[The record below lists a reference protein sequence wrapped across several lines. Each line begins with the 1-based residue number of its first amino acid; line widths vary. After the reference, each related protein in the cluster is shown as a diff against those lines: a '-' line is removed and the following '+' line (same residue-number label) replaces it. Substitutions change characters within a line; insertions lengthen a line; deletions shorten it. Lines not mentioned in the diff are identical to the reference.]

1 MVGLGCIEGSIQT
14 TKLKNVRMNKK
25 RLSWAFVTIV
35 FFTMA
40 CNHKNTKITS
50 EDSPT
55 AGTIHISVDE
65 SFKPV
70 MEQQIKIHHS
80 SFPNTKIEVSYKSEA
95 DCFRDLQQDS
105 TRMVIVARGLN
116 KQEDTFFENQLSY
129 PVQYGELAYD
139 AVAIIYNR
147 AGKDSVFN
155 VEKLRKILSGETAT
169 TVVMDGNSATST
181 VRYLRDTILH
191 GAPFGSNVV
200 AAKNSEDVLAKVA
213 ERADA
218 IGFVGLSWI
227 GDSYN
232 ATQLEY
238 LKKVNLGLV
247 ECTKCEEKGLY
258 ARPSQATISRG
269 QYALSRPVYY
279 ILKENATGLGTG
291 FMNFMSLERGQLIFR
306 RASLVP
312 AKMGFSRRTGTIK
325 NAD

>member
-1 MVGLGCIEGSIQT
+1 M
-14 TKLKNVRMNKK
+14 K
-25 RLSWAFVTIV
+25 RKWRNLAVVSVV
-35 FFTMA
+35 FLTMS
-40 CNHKNTKITS
+40 CGNNNTKITS

-70 MEQQIKIHHS
+70 MEQQIKVHHS

-116 KQEDTFFENQLSY
+116 NQLSY
-129 PVQYGELAYD
+129 PVLYGELAYD

-147 AGKDSVFN
+147 AGKDSVFTF
-155 VEKLRKILSGETAT
+155 EKLRKILSGQTAT

-200 AAKNSEDVLAKVA
+200 AAKNSEDVLSKVA

-227 GDSYN
+227 GDAYN
-232 ATQLEY
+232 ETQLEY

-269 QYALSRPVYY
+269 QYALSRPLYY

-291 FMNFMSLERGQLIFR
+291 FMNFMSHERGQLIFR

-312 AKMGFSRRTGTIK
+312 AKMGFSKRTGTIK
-325 NAD
+325 NVD